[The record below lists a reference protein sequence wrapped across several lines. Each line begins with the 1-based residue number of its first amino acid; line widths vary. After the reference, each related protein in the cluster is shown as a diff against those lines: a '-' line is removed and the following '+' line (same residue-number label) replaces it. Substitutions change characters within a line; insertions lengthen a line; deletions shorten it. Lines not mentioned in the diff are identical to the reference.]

1 MARLNWCLA
10 AVISW
15 GKFLFS
21 CFFPLR
27 AARRDKPDDF
37 EGVHSHTF
45 KVKTFKKAKSCG
57 VCKQAVTKEGL
68 VCRVCKLSCHKKCEV
83 KVSNSGVFFYFIIL
97 K

>member
-1 MARLNWCLA
+1 MRFSYGCPSPQRSTAKVTHLLPHSSQLNRP
-10 AVISW
+10 VR
-15 GKFLFS
+15 
-21 CFFPLR
+21 PE
-27 AARRDKPDDF
+27 DF

-83 KVSNSGVFFYFIIL
+83 KVSH
-97 K
+97 